1 MNWEAIGAVGE
12 FVGALAVVLTLMY
25 VARDI
30 RQNSRSLAMTA
41 LRDSTAQWNHW
52 SEMIATSSD
61 LADIVVK
68 GNLSYTSLSPSE
80 TLRYGAYVQSFFDNM
95 ESSRSLVV
103 DHRVDHDLD
112 VIVTIVSR
120 RLEISGFA
128 AWWQENSS
136 DYDSSFVAWIDDFSD
151 DG

>member
-1 MNWEAIGAVGE
+1 
-12 FVGALAVVLTLMY
+12 
-25 VARDI
+25 
-30 RQNSRSLAMTA
+30 MTA